1 MTSKIITSTAI
12 TKLSIP
18 PLIHLLLGT
27 SVNTGSSEFGTASGL
42 DTVAFRLG
50 LG

>member
-18 PLIHLLLGT
+18 PLIPTT
-27 SVNTGSSEFGTASGL
+27 SFPGASPERK
-42 DTVAFRLG
+42 VAEGPRLEVV
-50 LG
+50 